1 MTAFPYAIVW
11 YLIRVVEH
19 MTNDLTKGSIWRQ
32 IIGFT
37 IPILLANLFQNL
49 YSAVDSAIV
58 GHYAGN
64 SAFAAVS
71 STGSITFFV
80 VGWAM
85 GINSGF
91 AIMISQRFGA
101 GDEKGVRHYTAMSL
115 YLCAIMAVVMTTAL
129 LTTNGWVL
137 KLMQTQESLFTD
149 TYVYLK
155 VTYIG
160 LAATIAYN
168 FLAALLRSLGDSR
181 APLVFLIISSC
192 INFALDMLFV
202 AAFKWGVSGAA
213 AATVISQ
220 GVSALLC
227 LVYIAKKFPILRMHK
242 EDMGFSFNSAWKLL
256 GLGIP
261 MALQFSITAIGTMI
275 VQVALNQLGEV
286 YITAYGAC
294 SKIQNITSQFFTAFG
309 SCIATFTGQN
319 AGAGRMDRVRKGVK
333 ITVILTLIC
342 SVVDIVLMICFGSG
356 LVRIFVSDVDERL
369 LSVAQEY
376 FNVMAW
382 FYPMLSL
389 VFVYRNVL
397 QGMGNGLVPMLG
409 GVMELA
415 ARIAAILL
423 LSGPF
428 GYTGVCAANP
438 LAWTAAL
445 IPTVPVYYY
454 TMYIKPKRL
463 KKQG

>member
-1 MTAFPYAIVW
+1 
-11 YLIRVVEH
+11 
-19 MTNDLTKGSIWRQ
+19 MTNDLTKGNIWRQ

-80 VGWAM
+80 IGWAM

-115 YLCAIMAVVMTTAL
+115 YLCTIMAVVMTAAL
-129 LTTNGWVL
+129 LITNGWVL
-137 KLMQTQESLFTD
+137 KLMQTQDSLFTD

-160 LAATIAYN
+160 LTATIAYN
-168 FLAALLRSLGDSR
+168 FLSALLRSLGDSK
-181 APLVFLIISSC
+181 APLIFLIISAF
-192 INFALDMLFV
+192 INFVLDMLFV
-202 AAFKWGVSGAA
+202 AVFRWGVAGAA

-220 GVSALLC
+220 GISSLLC
-227 LVYIAKKFPILRMHK
+227 LIYIIKKFSILRLHK
-242 EDMGFSFNSAWKLL
+242 EDMYFSFRSACKLL

-275 VQVALNQLGEV
+275 VQVALNRLGEV
-286 YITAYGAC
+286 YITSYGAC

-319 AGAGRMDRVRKGVK
+319 AGANRMDRVRKGVK
-333 ITVILTLIC
+333 ITIIMTLIC
-342 SVVDIVLMICFGSG
+342 SVADIVLMIGFGGG
-356 LVRIFVSDVDERL
+356 LVHIFVSDVDTEL
-369 LSVAQEY
+369 LIVSQQF
-376 FNVMAW
+376 FNVIAW

-389 VFVYRNVL
+389 IFVYRNVL

-409 GVMELA
+409 GIMELA
-415 ARIAAILL
+415 ARIAAVALL
-423 LSGPF
+423 AEPF
-428 GYTGVCAANP
+428 GYIGVCAANP

-445 IPTVPVYYY
+445 IPTIPVYYY
-454 TMYIKPKRL
+454 TMYIKPK
-463 KKQG
+463 KKNKKMLMS

>member
-1 MTAFPYAIVW
+1 
-11 YLIRVVEH
+11 
-19 MTNDLTKGSIWRQ
+19 MTNDLTKGNIWKQ
-32 IIGFT
+32 IISFT

-80 VGWAM
+80 IGWAM

-129 LTTNGWVL
+129 LLTNDWVL
-137 KLMQTQESLFTD
+137 RLMQTQESLFED
-149 TYVYLK
+149 TYVYLQ

-160 LAATIAYN
+160 LVATIAYN

-181 APLVFLIISSC
+181 APLIFLIISSV

-202 AAFKWGVSGAA
+202 AGFSWSVAGAA

-220 GVSALLC
+220 GISALLC
-227 LVYIAKKFPILRMHK
+227 LIYIIIKFPILRLKK
-242 EDMGFSFNSAWKLL
+242 EDMPFSFASAWKLL

-275 VQVALNQLGEV
+275 IQVALNRLGEI
-286 YITAYGAC
+286 YITSYGAC
-294 SKIQNITSQFFTAFG
+294 GKIQNIFAQFFTAFG
-309 SCIATFTGQN
+309 SCLATFTGQN
-319 AGAGRMDRVRKGVK
+319 AGADKMDRVRKGVK
-333 ITVILTLIC
+333 VTVIMTLIC
-342 SVVDIVLMICFGSG
+342 SAVDIVLMTCFGSS
-356 LVRIFVSDVDERL
+356 LVRLFVSDVDAELIRV
-369 LSVAQEY
+369 SQQY
-376 FNVMAW
+376 FNVTAW
-382 FYPMLSL
+382 FYPVLSL
-389 VFVYRNVL
+389 IFIYRNVL
-397 QGMGNGLVPMLG
+397 QGMGNGFIPMLG
-409 GVMELA
+409 GVMELV
-415 ARIAAILL
+415 ARVVAIALL
-423 LSGPF
+423 AGTF
-428 GYTGVCAANP
+428 GYVGVCAANP
-438 LAWTAAL
+438 LAWFAAL
-445 IPTVPVYYY
+445 VPTIPAYYY
-454 TMYIKPKRL
+454 TMYIKPKR
-463 KKQG
+463 QGIKAIS

>member
-1 MTAFPYAIVW
+1 
-11 YLIRVVEH
+11 
-19 MTNDLTKGSIWRQ
+19 MTNDLTKGNIWKQ
-32 IIGFT
+32 IISFT

-80 VGWAM
+80 IGWAM

-115 YLCAIMAVVMTTAL
+115 YLCTIMAVVMTAAL
-129 LTTNGWVL
+129 LLTNGWVL
-137 KLMQTQESLFTD
+137 RLMQTQESLFED
-149 TYVYLK
+149 TYVYLM

-181 APLVFLIISSC
+181 APLVFLIISSV

-202 AAFKWGVSGAA
+202 AVFSWGVAGAA

-220 GVSALLC
+220 AISALLC
-227 LVYIAKKFPILRMHK
+227 LVYIIIKFPILRLGK
-242 EDMGFSFNSAWKLL
+242 EDMKFSFASAWKLL

-275 VQVALNQLGEV
+275 IQVALNRLGEI
-286 YITAYGAC
+286 YITSYGAC
-294 SKIQNITSQFFTAFG
+294 GKIQNIFAQFFTAFG
-309 SCIATFTGQN
+309 SCLATFTGQN
-319 AGAGRMDRVRKGVK
+319 AGANRMDRVKKGVK
-333 ITVILTLIC
+333 VTVIMTLIC
-342 SVVDIVLMICFGSG
+342 SAVDIVLMTCFGSS
-356 LVRIFVSDVDERL
+356 LVRLFVSDVDAEL
-369 LSVAQEY
+369 LRVSQQY
-376 FNVMAW
+376 FNVTAW
-382 FYPMLSL
+382 FYPVLSL
-389 VFVYRNVL
+389 IFIYRNVL
-397 QGMGNGLVPMLG
+397 QGMGSGFVPMLG
-409 GVMELA
+409 GVMELV
-415 ARIAAILL
+415 ARIVAIALL
-423 LSGPF
+423 VGPL
-428 GYTGVCAANP
+428 GYVGVCAANP
-438 LAWTAAL
+438 LAWFAAL
-445 IPTVPVYYY
+445 LPTVPAYYY
-454 TMYIKPKRL
+454 TMYIKPRRQSIKATA
-463 KKQG
+463 

>member
-1 MTAFPYAIVW
+1 
-11 YLIRVVEH
+11 
-19 MTNDLTKGSIWRQ
+19 MTNDLTKGNILKQ
-32 IIGFT
+32 IITFT
-37 IPILLANLFQNL
+37 VPILLANLFQNL

-80 VGWAM
+80 IGWAM

-101 GDEKGVRHYTAMSL
+101 GDEKGVRHYTIMSL
-115 YLCAIMAVVMTTAL
+115 YLCILMVAVMTAGL
-129 LTTNGWVL
+129 LAFNGSIL
-137 KLMQTQESLFTD
+137 RLMQTPDSIFAD

-155 VTYIG
+155 VLYIG

-181 APLVFLIISSC
+181 APLIFLIISSC
-192 INFALDMLFV
+192 INFALDMAFV
-202 AAFKWGVSGAA
+202 AWLGMGVAGAA
-213 AATVISQ
+213 AATVIAQ
-220 GVSALLC
+220 GISALLC
-227 LVYIAKKFPILRMHK
+227 LVYIAKKFTILRIRR
-242 EDMGFSFNSAWKLL
+242 EDMGFSFASAWKLL
-256 GLGIP
+256 SLGIP

-275 VQVALNQLGEV
+275 VQAALNRFGEV
-286 YITAYGAC
+286 YIAAYGAC

-309 SCIATFTGQN
+309 SCVATFTGQN
-319 AGAGRMDRVRKGVK
+319 AGAKRMDRVRQGVK

-342 SVVDIVLMICFGSG
+342 SFVDIILMIRFGSG
-356 LVRIFVSDVDERL
+356 LVHMFVSDVDEEL
-369 LSVAQEY
+369 LSIAQQY

-382 FYPMLSL
+382 FYPLLSL

-397 QGMGNGLVPMLG
+397 QGMGNGFVPMLG
-409 GVMELA
+409 GILELV
-415 ARIAAILL
+415 ARIIAIGLL
-423 LSGPF
+423 VGPY
-428 GYTGVCAANP
+428 GYAGICAANP
-438 LAWTAAL
+438 LAWFAAL

-454 TMYIKPKRL
+454 TMYIKPKRNPA
-463 KKQG
+463 